1 MQNTLYHAHCINAT
15 IQHMVLAIDIGG
27 TKTCIGLFQ
36 DNGELADSIKFPTN
50 QDYDAFIDSIREHA
64 ENLAIP
70 PQIPCVTAVAGLLN
84 REDGVVEV
92 LGNLPWK
99 GKPIAKDIA
108 KILQI
113 PEVHIENDSKLA
125 GLAEA
130 RHLPEEFQ
138 RITYFTLST
147 GIGGALV
154 IRRNLAQDIID
165 MEIGKMPLRHNNEMV
180 PWEEFTSGRAF
191 VKEFG
196 KPASEVDDEQTWKTY
211 ASYLSQGLT
220 IAAAI
225 LQTDAIVF
233 GGGLG
238 QYAEKFIP
246 FLQPEFEK
254 LHPIVHRPKLLT
266 SAHYG
271 ELSVLYGCYE
281 YAKDIPA

>member
-1 MQNTLYHAHCINAT
+1 MNDMILG
-15 IQHMVLAIDIGG
+15 IDIGG
-27 TKTCIGLFQ
+27 TKTCIGLFKE
-36 DNGELADSIKFPTN
+36 NGELADSVKFPTH
-50 QDYDAFIDSIREHA
+50 QDYATFIESIRENA
-64 ENLAIP
+64 ENLALP
-70 PQIPCVTAVAGLLN
+70 PDAPCVTAVAGLLN
-84 REDGVVEV
+84 REEGTVEV

-99 GKPIAKDIA
+99 NKPIANDIA
-108 KILQI
+108 SALHL
-113 PEVHIENDSKLA
+113 PEVKIENDSKLA

-130 RHLPEEFQ
+130 RHLPEEYR

-165 MEIGKMPLRHNNEMV
+165 MEIGKMPLLHENKMV

-196 KPASEVDDEQTWKTY
+196 KPASEVDDEETWKTY

-220 IAAAI
+220 VAAAV

-281 YAKDIPA
+281 YARDTPA